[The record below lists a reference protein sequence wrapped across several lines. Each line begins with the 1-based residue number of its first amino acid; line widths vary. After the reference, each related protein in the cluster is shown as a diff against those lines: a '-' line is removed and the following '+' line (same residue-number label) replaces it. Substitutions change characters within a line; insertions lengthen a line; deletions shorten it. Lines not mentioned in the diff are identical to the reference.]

1 MEAYRDQ
8 YATLFNNGRGVVVLG
23 ISVDPDTTLINW
35 FRELETPIMVMADT
49 ERQVSRTYQ
58 ALNAAG
64 TANNRHLYVIDKA
77 GRVTYKALP
86 FRVTVQDAYDEL
98 AAEVDKLSPPP
109 SPPGGG
115 SQ

>member
-35 FRELETPIMVMADT
+35 FRELETPIMVMGEPDGK
-49 ERQVSRTYQ
+49 VSRMYE
-58 ALNAAG
+58 ALND
-64 TANNRHLYVIDKA
+64 TRKTNQRHLYVIDKT

-86 FRVTVQDAYDEL
+86 FRVTVQEAYDEL
-98 AAEVDKLSPPP
+98 AAAVDKSSPPKSPPP
-109 SPPGGG
+109 GGAP
-115 SQ
+115 